1 MESKSNL
8 DNDIDAGVNVT
19 NKKKRNK
26 KKKKHQRNWGAEKN
40 QSE

>member
-19 NKKKRNK
+19 NKKKK
-26 KKKKHQRNWGAEKN
+26 KQKKE
-40 QSE
+40 ETPT